1 MKIKK
6 GDNVIVLA
14 GKNKGQK
21 GEITKVISETNKVIV
36 GGINKVKKHLKP
48 KSRDQKGTTI
58 EIEAPINASNVMVL
72 DPKTGK
78 QTRIG
83 KKKVGDK
90 NVRIARKSGQELK

>member
-48 KSRDQKGTTI
+48 KNRDQKGTTI

-72 DPKTGK
+72 DPKTVNK
-78 QTRIG
+78 LVSVKRKLAIKMFVLQE
-83 KKKVGDK
+83 KV
-90 NVRIARKSGQELK
+90 AKS